1 MATLLIFVAANGE
14 VLMSVIMTKGT
25 SSQDGS
31 KIKATFAVE
40 EAIFGH
46 NTISKRR
53 YPLYFAATETG
64 FINKELFDNVIA
76 NFCELWT
83 TQHPGLNAWLFGEQ
97 LGAHIDESIV
107 ARSMQQHVFMWFFA
121 ANTSHFLQPLNS
133 TPFAVLKK
141 KLKEL
146 CTDSLSEALFTK
158 EHKKSLLSSIVF
170 EAI

>member
-1 MATLLIFVAANGE
+1 VMA
-14 VLMSVIMTKGT
+14 K
-25 SSQDGS
+25 
-31 KIKATFAVE
+31 
-40 EAIFGH
+40 
-46 NTISKRR
+46 
-53 YPLYFAATETG
+53 
-64 FINKELFDNVIA
+64 
-76 NFCELWT
+76 FCELWT

-121 ANTSHFLQPLNS
+121 ANTSHFLQPLHC

-146 CTDSLSEALFTK
+146 CTDSLSQALFTK

-170 EAI
+170 EAIKESFTPEVIKSSFKRTGVWPWDPELIQRNAQENLDSKRSHWSWRSISKLQWMQCNDQGPHRIQDEFKGQD